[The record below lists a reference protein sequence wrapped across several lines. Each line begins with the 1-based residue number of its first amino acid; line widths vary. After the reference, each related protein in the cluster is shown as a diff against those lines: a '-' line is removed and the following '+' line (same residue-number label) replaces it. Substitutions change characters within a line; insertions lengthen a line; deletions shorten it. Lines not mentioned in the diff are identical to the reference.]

1 MNGIISMANGSSSSL
16 YGSIGYAIKDLIISK
31 FPMGYF
37 KQTTLSSELAVR
49 NMRRLFGGP
58 NNNIEMQKRDRP
70 WISIQPTYSTMDRDG
85 PLQNIPLTSNF
96 DDLQY
101 RVDKLYLFEAI
112 RDSKNGF
119 NLKFKLN
126 RDRIEFDITVMTA
139 NLHSQLDIYKTIQ
152 NQIIWERPFSYRIA
166 LESVIPK
173 QLVAIMSKYC
183 NMDIEKYPDYIPM
196 VLKRLNTCSAYPITY
211 KLRNASATDEWFL
224 YYTHNII
231 VTFSDLTI
239 ESGRR
244 KNMTEDEYPITFRV
258 SAEFN
263 LPGVY
268 FIDGDTDKLRNI
280 DISIISKGYDE
291 DNTTYI
297 PIYTI
302 NNLYNKFPI
311 EYNGM
316 QLYGS
321 TIFKTEASPNQLE
334 EKVDIS
340 SVMDNNHIR
349 AIRIHKSWNMNPDTL
364 MKIYLLKDGDLL
376 SYKKDYLIDWNSLN
390 IIVKNP
396 DNNATYR
403 FIMYFNYQTVNEIL
417 SNTEYENN
425 YDVDTLKDNKF
436 PNKGLVNEEVTIHDS
451 NSNWN
456 KDADNMFT
464 KEGASEEQTQDPNN
478 IILEH
483 DPEYCKGCEHEKVDP
498 DTVLYKNKVI
508 VNAMDSS
515 WKKPSDEIYMKEHV
529 PPEEVG
535 KDDTFIIEQDEDYC
549 GGKDHGKVDPDTVLY
564 NNRMMIHS
572 NDGSWKKV
580 SEDTYLEGHVPPN
593 VDKENTYVMN
603 PDNDYCGD
611 TGIDISEISIAGLD
625 DESSITNADIHN
637 SKVVEPPKISTK
649 KFSSSAN

>member
-1 MNGIISMANGSSSSL
+1 MIRKYKKLLFDLDNTLVDDDENRK
-16 YGSIGYAIKDLIISK
+16 YAFEKILVQRKEQVTNEKLEKFIQLDNQYWKDRAEGKIKDL
-31 FPMGYF
+31 Y
-37 KQTTLSSELAVR
+37 
-49 NMRRLFGGP
+49 
-58 NNNIEMQKRDRP
+58 
-70 WISIQPTYSTMDRDG
+70 
-85 PLQNIPLTSNF
+85 
-96 DDLQY
+96 
-101 RVDKLYLFEAI
+101 
-112 RDSKNGF
+112 
-119 NLKFKLN
+119 KFKN
-126 RDRIEFDITVMTA
+126 
-139 NLHSQLDIYKTIQ
+139 
-152 NQIIWERPFSYRIA
+152 
-166 LESVIPK
+166 
-173 QLVAIMSKYC
+173 
-183 NMDIEKYPDYIPM
+183 
-196 VLKRLNTCSAYPITY
+196 
-211 KLRNASATDEWFL
+211 
-224 YYTHNII
+224 
-231 VTFSDLTI
+231 
-239 ESGRR
+239 
-244 KNMTEDEYPITFRV
+244 
-258 SAEFN
+258 
-263 LPGVY
+263 
-268 FIDGDTDKLRNI
+268 
-280 DISIISKGYDE
+280 
-291 DNTTYI
+291 
-297 PIYTI
+297 
-302 NNLYNKFPI
+302 
-311 EYNGM
+311 
-316 QLYGS
+316 
-321 TIFKTEASPNQLE
+321 LE
-334 EKVDIS
+334 EKTTWV
-340 SVMDNNHIR
+340 R
-349 AIRIHKSWNMNPDTL
+349 AQ
-364 MKIYLLKDGDLL
+364 
-376 SYKKDYLIDWNSLN
+376 
-390 IIVKNP
+390 
-396 DNNATYR
+396 R